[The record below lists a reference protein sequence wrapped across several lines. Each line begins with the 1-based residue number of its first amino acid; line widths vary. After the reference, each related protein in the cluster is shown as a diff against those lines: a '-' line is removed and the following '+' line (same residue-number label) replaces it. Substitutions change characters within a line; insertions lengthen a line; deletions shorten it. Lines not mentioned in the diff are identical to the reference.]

1 MNPRSAFLHRAL
13 RRLPGGRAVS
23 RRLAVLEEQVWPE
36 PEIPAL
42 PAPEMVAAP
51 APDMSAAERML
62 DLLTRS
68 QEQSREEAEEV
79 FFARLMSQLVPDQ
92 ARILAALSDSPG
104 YPLVNLMAGS
114 RLGFGM
120 QPVLE
125 LVSSVGRSAGVQCPE
140 FTPAYLRGLLGLGLV
155 EVRAVESPDLTKYEL
170 LETDA
175 SVRRLM
181 EQCMLAGQRC
191 RVVRRTVHLS
201 ATGERLWAACRPD
214 VDGLR
219 DA

>member
-1 MNPRSAFLHRAL
+1 MNPRSSFLHRTL

-23 RRLAVLEEQVWPE
+23 ERLASLEEQVWPE
-36 PEIPAL
+36 PETVLSAL
-42 PAPEMVAAP
+42 PAPVAVAP
-51 APDMSAAERML
+51 APPMLAADRLL
-62 DLLTRS
+62 DLLNRS
-68 QEQSREEAEEV
+68 QEQSREEAEEI
-79 FFARLMSQLVPDQ
+79 FFARLLEQLVPDQ

-114 RLGFGM
+114 RLGFDM

-155 EVRAVESPDLTKYEL
+155 EVRAVESPDITKYEL

-175 SVRRLM
+175 TVRRLM
-181 EQCMLAGQRC
+181 EQCMLAGRRC

-214 VDGLR
+214 TD
-219 DA
+219 